1 MILNF
6 LNKEMWY
13 DANDTTIQSRND
25 VNVSLNVSLNATLQV
40 AMLCCQIENL

>member
-25 VNVSLNVSLNATLQV
+25 VNVSLNATLQV